1 MLKIKHNLEEDCEE
15 QRLQIGQLTG
25 HNKHFEKE
33 NKKLDRYNKGIEL
46 DKRRLAEDKL
56 NAINEKSVAKNAVS
70 ALTREIEWLNKQ
82 TENELN
88 NIISL
93 VRDRDKMKK
102 DLQKVE
108 AENQHNK
115 NELRNVGNTLT
126 NLRLQNQKN
135 KEHIKELVA
144 NTSALEK
151 QRDKY
156 CQEASKANANLMQMI
171 EEVKLKK
178 NIIGELKKENI
189 EREAK
194 YKQQQNLYEQVR
206 SDRNL
211 YSKNLIESQDEV
223 AELRRKFKIAAH

>member
-1 MLKIKHNLEEDCEE
+1 V
-15 QRLQIGQLTG
+15 Q
-25 HNKHFEKE
+25 
-33 NKKLDRYNKGIEL
+33 
-46 DKRRLAEDKL
+46 
-56 NAINEKSVAKNAVS
+56 
-70 ALTREIEWLNKQ
+70 
-82 TENELN
+82 
-88 NIISL
+88 
-93 VRDRDKMKK
+93 
-102 DLQKVE
+102 
-108 AENQHNK
+108 
-115 NELRNVGNTLT
+115 
-126 NLRLQNQKN
+126 
-135 KEHIKELVA
+135 

-223 AELRRKFKIAAH
+223 AELRRKFKIAAHQIQQLKDEIEQKDIALTAKDHAMGEEKKNHDKDKSELGNCKTTLTQLKQDHLTTEQEKS